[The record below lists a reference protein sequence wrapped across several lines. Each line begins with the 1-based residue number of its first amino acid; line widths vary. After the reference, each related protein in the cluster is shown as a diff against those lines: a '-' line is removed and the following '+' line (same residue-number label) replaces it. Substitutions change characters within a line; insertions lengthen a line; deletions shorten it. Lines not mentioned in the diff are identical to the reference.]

1 MEITTEQM
9 DALTDVSETL
19 LIPLYSRAFETQSE
33 HPLINDQKA
42 VEITTQLNTLFAT
55 SQVPLHRQLAKGK
68 IRRTSNKKLSAF
80 LALRSRRFDRYC
92 QEFLQHAPQGIVVEL
107 GCGLSS
113 RFSRVDDGT
122 VEWYDL
128 DLPEVIAVRKLFFP
142 QTPRSHMIPSSV
154 LDFHWMDLLAS
165 TQTPVLFI
173 AEGLLMYLHE
183 AEVKSLVLE
192 LQRRFPGCELVC
204 EVENSFVIKALQKE
218 RWRKKFQRDHH
229 LGPDATMHFGIREG
243 RDIEDWGAGIRL
255 VDEWTIFDDREKK
268 LGWMNLFRFSKKLR
282 KAQWVVHYQLRSP

>member
-113 RFSRVDDGT
+113 RFSRVDDGK

>member
-113 RFSRVDDGT
+113 RFSRVDDGK

-142 QTPRSHMIPSSV
+142 QTPRNHMIPSSV

>member
-1 MEITTEQM
+1 MGISTDQM

-19 LIPLYSRAFETQSE
+19 LIPLYSRAFETQSKN
-33 HPLINDQKA
+33 PLIIDQKA
-42 VEITTQLNTLFAT
+42 VDITTHLNALFAT
-55 SQVPLHRQLAKGK
+55 STNPLHRQLAKGK
-68 IRRTSNKKLSAF
+68 VRRRLNKKLTAF
-80 LALRSRRFDRYC
+80 LALRCRRFDRYC
-92 QEFLQHAPQGIVVEL
+92 QEFLQRFPQSVIVEL

-113 RFSRVDDGT
+113 RFFRIDDGK

-142 QTPRSHMIPSSV
+142 QTPRTHLITSSV
-154 LDFHWMDLLAS
+154 LDFQWMDLLS
-165 TQTPVLFI
+165 PGHMHVLFI

-183 AEVKSLVLE
+183 AEVKGLVLE

-204 EVENSFVIKALQKE
+204 EMENSFVIKALQKE

-229 LGPDATMHFGIREG
+229 LGPDVTMHFGIRDG
-243 RDIEDWGAGIRL
+243 RDLETWGAGIRFL
-255 VDEWTIFDDREKK
+255 DEWTIFDDHEKK

-282 KAQWVVHYQLRSP
+282 KAQWIVHYRLEPV